1 MQGLKLAIYSGGA
14 ALFLRPTDVALR
26 SGTEEPG
33 TRYENDVTTKMLV
46 RWSAERGYRMIG
58 LPHPF
63 PSAFHDLESCPAEQ
77 D

>member
-14 ALFLRPTDVALR
+14 ALFLRPTDVARR
-26 SGTEEPG
+26 SGNEEPG
-33 TRYENDVTTKMLV
+33 TRYKNDVTTKMLV
-46 RWSAERGYRMIG
+46 RWSAERGYRVNS

-63 PSAFHDLESCPAEQ
+63 HCAFHDLESCPAER